1 MRYHRTADNEGNF
14 STLPA
19 GNGYVEIISYD
30 KLVRDAKRKNR
41 VLFDKLGLH
50 KH

>member
-1 MRYHRTADNEGNF
+1 MKYHQTIDGEGYYN
-14 STLPA
+14 TLSS

-30 KLVRDAKRKNR
+30 KLINDAKRRNR

-50 KH
+50 KN